1 MAKPKF
7 KFKSAGTQRGDNR
20 QFDNPQI
27 IVRPIGLKT
36 PMEFGDDRGNLHKTH
51 TDPIK
56 QIKDNL
62 RNLILTNYGERLGR
76 PEIGADLISLTFRA
90 DQIGD
95 FLRLATIKITESVK
109 KYMPF
114 VVINEVDYVD
124 SSFTQSQ
131 LQNFFIEDSTGIK
144 KVTLNIDY
152 NITQFNLNNQ
162 ILQVTIFA
170 GG

>member
-7 KFKSAGTQRGDNR
+7 KFKSTGTQRGKNR
-20 QFDNPQI
+20 QFDNPVI
-27 IVRPIGLKT
+27 IEQSIGLKT
-36 PMEFGDDRGNLHKTH
+36 PMEFGDDQDNLHKTH
-51 TDPIK
+51 KDPVG

-76 PEIGADLISLTFRA
+76 PSIGADLITLTFRA

-95 FLRLATIKITESVK
+95 FLRLANIKITESVK

-114 VVINEVDYVD
+114 ITINDVQYKGINNTQQQLD
-124 SSFTQSQ
+124 SFY
-131 LQNFFIEDSTGIK
+131 IDDSIGLK
-144 KVTLNIDY
+144 KIILNINY
-152 NITQFNLNNQ
+152 NITQINLNNQ
-162 ILQVTIFA
+162 ILQITIFA